1 MEIRVTDLYAMQ
13 KAVALLATLDRGQ
26 FTTAQQQIIMEGMQ
40 AAANSEEARLKQ
52 NKSNKEFIANK
63 RKEIPGYNYPKTQ
76 PSGRKPGRP
85 RKEETE
91 TGAE

>member
-63 RKEIPGYNYPKTQ
+63 RKEIHGYNYPKRA
-76 PSGRKPGRP
+76 RK
-85 RKEETE
+85 TE
-91 TGAE
+91 S